1 MSQVPL
7 LLTGLRASLAPVVVL
22 LALYAPN
29 RIALGVCVSVAFV
42 SDILDGVVARR
53 LNIATPKLRRLDSI
67 ADSVFYAAAVLAA
80 WLLYPRVIDDHIAA
94 LLVLAALELAR
105 YAFDFVKFGRE
116 ASYHMWSSKVWGVT
130 LFAAFFALLALG
142 FTGPAVAL
150 PIYVGIISDL
160 EGLSISIALKDWRSD
175 VPSIFH
181 ALRLRNSPVRDAA

>member
-1 MSQVPL
+1 VSQVPL